1 MPHRLPRAAQLALT
15 GLKFAVAGTVM
26 ALGMVPPAPPGT
38 GDRGYVAQA
47 VGDRTAQVSRLL
59 DAHSCSTT
67 GFGTERQPR
76 SAVVRS
82 ASGRLRFVDF
92 DTGWRVYTARGAAT
106 LVAVCL
112 DEPPARSVVLQV
124 RPDR

>member
-15 GLKFAVAGTVM
+15 SLKFAVAGAVV
-26 ALGMVPPAPPGT
+26 ALGMVPATPTGT

-47 VGDRTAQVSRLL
+47 VGGHTVQASRLL

-67 GFGTERQPR
+67 GFGTEQQPQ

-112 DEPPARSVVLQV
+112 DEPPA
-124 RPDR
+124 